1 MKQARARQRQSH
13 RVRNAS
19 GAGAPPQRP
28 PVTPPRPS
36 ERSAIPLPDTAE
48 PLVERAPISRQ
59 SRRQER
65 RAQAKAARRRGPVVT
80 QALPTST
87 IAGHLVEE
95 TVVAAPAVTHPVTVE
110 PPAPPAEPAIAALD
124 DPHPAPL
131 PRHRALTKPRSRAM
145 VILDQLF
152 RGPFRRHRPIDAL
165 PPLDQ
170 LRSLRDDLAS
180 VQATIDRLL
189 ASALA

>member
-1 MKQARARQRQSH
+1 M
-13 RVRNAS
+13 
-19 GAGAPPQRP
+19 
-28 PVTPPRPS
+28 TPPRPS

-80 QALPTST
+80 QPLPTST
-87 IAGHLVEE
+87 IAEHLVEE
-95 TVVAAPAVTHPVTVE
+95 PVVAAPPVTHPVAVE
-110 PPAPPAEPAIAALD
+110 PPAPPAEPVVAALD
-124 DPHPAPL
+124 DPQLTPL

-145 VILDQLF
+145 VILDRLF
-152 RGPFRRHRPIDAL
+152 RGPFRRRRPIDAL

-170 LRSLRDDLAS
+170 LRSLRDDLAR
-180 VQATIDRLL
+180 VQGTIDRLL
-189 ASALA
+189 DQVAPA

>member
-1 MKQARARQRQSH
+1 M
-13 RVRNAS
+13 
-19 GAGAPPQRP
+19 
-28 PVTPPRPS
+28 TPPRPS

-80 QALPTST
+80 QPLPTST
-87 IAGHLVEE
+87 IAEHLV
-95 TVVAAPAVTHPVTVE
+95 AHPVAVE
-110 PPAPPAEPAIAALD
+110 PPAPPAEPVVAALD
-124 DPHPAPL
+124 DPQLTPL

-145 VILDQLF
+145 VILDRLF
-152 RGPFRRHRPIDAL
+152 RGPFRRRRPIDAL

-170 LRSLRDDLAS
+170 LRSLRDDLAR
-180 VQATIDRLL
+180 VQGTIDRLL
-189 ASALA
+189 DQVAPA